1 MIAVARGGRSRRIIS
16 QTGSLCVFPGEQGM
30 AAISRRPRLPLYAA
44 LTVSLVLAACSL
56 LKPVQAPE
64 DKQERALHL
73 ARDGKH
79 AEAAQAYSELATLQ
93 PADHDNYQ
101 LLSAEQWLAAGNIA
115 AAKASF
121 AAVSAE
127 ARTRLPAARA
137 LVAAEIAYAENDG
150 AGAIRELDQ
159 IPVPTSADQAQNYWS
174 IRGRSAFL
182 TGHPVEGTRALVERE
197 RWLSDPAGLRAN
209 RAELLNRIRGAAERG
224 QSLKAPPKTDP
235 IVIGWLELGPVL
247 VGLARDPIRADA
259 ALANWRRLY
268 PQHPANDS
276 VLAMASTQIA
286 AAAEFPNQIAL
297 LLPLSGRAEPIG
309 VAVRDGFIAAYLE
322 QPPATRPRLRIY
334 DVAAE
339 SVGSAYTQA
348 VAEGAGF
355 VVGPLTKEDVAAV
368 APLSDGR
375 TPVLALNFLGDAMS
389 TPHNFYQFALLPED
403 EARMVARR
411 VAADGRLNGVTIVPG
426 SEWGNRVAAAFAD
439 ELSHLG
445 GTVLDS
451 QRYETS
457 QVDFSDIIKRV
468 LQVHAVKGEPS
479 THRTDAAFVFVA
491 AGSPS
496 VARQI
501 LPQLKFHY
509 AGDVP
514 VYSMSESFEPDPG
527 ANSDLDGMLFP
538 DMPWMDANDP
548 VTAQIRDGVR
558 ATWPARTARRDRL
571 YAFGFDAYRLV
582 PALRSKSPGE
592 PGEISGVT
600 GKLHVDDHNRIRRDL
615 EWSQIKN
622 GVPNAL

>member
-1 MIAVARGGRSRRIIS
+1 
-16 QTGSLCVFPGEQGM
+16 M

-44 LTVSLVLAACSL
+44 LTVSMILAACSL
-56 LKPVQAPE
+56 VKPVQTAE

-73 ARDGKH
+73 MRDGKH
-79 AEAAQAYSELATLQ
+79 AEAAQAYAELATLQ
-93 PADHDNYQ
+93 PADHDNYE

-115 AAKASF
+115 AAKQSF

-127 ARTRLPAARA
+127 ARTKAPAARA

-159 IPVPTSADQAQNYWS
+159 IAVPTSADQAQNYWW

-197 RWLSDPAGLRAN
+197 RSLNDAASLRAN
-209 RAELLNRIRGAAERG
+209 RAELFNRIRGAAERG

-235 IVIGWLELGPVL
+235 IVVGWLELGPVA
-247 VGLARDPIRADA
+247 VGLARDPMRAA
-259 ALANWRRLY
+259 TALANWKRLF

-276 VLAMASTQIA
+276 LAMASTQIA
-286 AAAEFPNQIAL
+286 AATEFPDQIAL
-297 LLPLSGRAEPIG
+297 LLPLSGRAETVG

-322 QPPATRPRLRIY
+322 QSPATRPRLKIY

-348 VAEGAGF
+348 ISEGAGF

-368 APLSDGR
+368 VPLSGGR
-375 TPVLALNFLGDAMS
+375 TPVLALNFLGESMS
-389 TPHNFYQFALLPED
+389 TPRNFYQFALLPED
-403 EARMVARR
+403 EARIVARR
-411 VAADGRLNGVTIVPG
+411 AVADGRLNGVAIVPS

-451 QRYETS
+451 QRFETS
-457 QVDFSDIIKRV
+457 QVDFSSVIKQV

-479 THRTDAAFVFVA
+479 THRTDAAFIFVA
-491 AGSPS
+491 AGTAG

-514 VYSMSESFEPDPG
+514 VYSTSDSFEPDPT

-538 DMPWMDANDP
+538 DMPWMVANDP

-558 ATWPARTARRDRL
+558 AAWPARTARRDRL

-582 PALRSKSPGE
+582 PALGSKSPAE
-592 PGEISGVT
+592 PSEIAGVT
-600 GKLHVDDHNRIRRDL
+600 GKLHIDDHNRVRRDMD
-615 EWSQIKN
+615 WSQIRN
-622 GVPNAL
+622 GIPNAL